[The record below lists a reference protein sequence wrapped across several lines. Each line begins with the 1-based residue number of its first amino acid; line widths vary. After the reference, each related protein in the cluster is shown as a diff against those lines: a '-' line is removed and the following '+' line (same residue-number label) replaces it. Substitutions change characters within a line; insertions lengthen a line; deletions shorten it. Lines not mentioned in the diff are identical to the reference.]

1 MEDKKIFNKL
11 VRDNIIEKITNN
23 GEFVSYRVL
32 DDIEYKRE
40 LLNKLKEE
48 CNEVID
54 AFTYGQSGDMVI
66 ELADVLEVLNY
77 LAKSINVNMQE
88 VNDVAMMKKAKNGG
102 FDKKYYRSEEHTSE
116 LQSRGHLVCRLLL
129 EKKKKIKNKK
139 IKKKNNTNK

>member
-11 VRDNIIEKITNN
+11 VRNNIIEKITNN

-54 AFTYGQSGDMVI
+54 AFAYGQSGDMVI

-88 VNDVAMMKKAKNGG
+88 VNDVAMMKNAKNGG
-102 FDKKYYRSEEHTSE
+102 FDKKYY
-116 LQSRGHLVCRLLL
+116 L
-129 EKKKKIKNKK
+129 EKTIKRKK
-139 IKKKNNTNK
+139 